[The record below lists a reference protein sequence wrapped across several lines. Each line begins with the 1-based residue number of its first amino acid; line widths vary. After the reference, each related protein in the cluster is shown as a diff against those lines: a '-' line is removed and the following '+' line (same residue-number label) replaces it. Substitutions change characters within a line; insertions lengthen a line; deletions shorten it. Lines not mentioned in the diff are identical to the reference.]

1 MSVAGDQPS
10 EGWQTSRVADQP
22 TIIARFLAEVDAD
35 LRERGADGA
44 AEHTWRAAALFEPEG
59 RVARRDA
66 EQQRLLLLAD
76 RAARHWVPLT
86 IATLR
91 DEGLN
96 EIAHQQPPVRD
107 PGAAASAAKHIGEL
121 RDLLRGQGGGPLAAT
136 ATVAS
141 ALAPLQKMLRQVA
154 EGDPAWPEITAVT
167 AVPNAA
173 KGLVACFA
181 QAPAFTDGIPGE
193 ARATVA
199 ILDALDDERTVSWGT
214 RAQER
219 TAHESDLHRSLVRL
233 LMSRLA
239 IQVGQITHA
248 DDGALPLPLTVGRH
262 RPDLA
267 GRTVSGERFL
277 GEAKLGPELF
287 EDHTQEQLADFL
299 GYEPDGIPVPLHLIV
314 PAGWRTIAE
323 AAAQQASGTTGRL
336 VIHEVDGLSAP
347 LPSSS

>member
-1 MSVAGDQPS
+1 
-10 EGWQTSRVADQP
+10 
-22 TIIARFLAEVDAD
+22 LAEVDAD
-35 LRERGADGA
+35 LRHHDWDGA
-44 AEHTWRAAALFEPEG
+44 AEHMWRAAAIFEPEG
-59 RVARRDA
+59 RAARSDA

-76 RAARHWVPLT
+76 RAARHWTAMT

-107 PGAAASAAKHIGEL
+107 PGAAASAAKHIGGL
-121 RDLLRGQGGGPLAAT
+121 RDLLRGRRHGPRATT
-136 ATVAS
+136 ATSVAS
-141 ALAPLQKMLRQVA
+141 ALAPLQKMLRQVG
-154 EGDPAWPEITAVT
+154 EGDPTRPEITAVT

-193 ARATVA
+193 TRAMVA
-199 ILDALDDERTVSWGT
+199 ILDALDDERTASWGT

-219 TAHESDLHRSLVRL
+219 TAHESDLHRLLVRSL
-233 LMSRLA
+233 ISKLA
-239 IQVGQITHA
+239 THLGQITHA

-267 GRTVSGERFL
+267 GRTASGDLFL

-314 PAGWRTIAE
+314 PAGWRTTAE
-323 AAAQQASGTTGRL
+323 AAAQQAGGTIDRL
-336 VIHEVDGLSAP
+336 VVHEVDGLPGAP
-347 LPSSS
+347 PPPSS

>member
-1 MSVAGDQPS
+1 
-10 EGWQTSRVADQP
+10 VADSP

-35 LRERGADGA
+35 LRHRGADGA
-44 AEHTWRAAALFEPEG
+44 AEHTWRAGAIFEPWG
-59 RVARRDA
+59 RVARSDA

-76 RAARHWVPLT
+76 RAARHWTPLT

-107 PGAAASAAKHIGEL
+107 LGAAASAAKHIGGL
-121 RDLLRGQGGGPLAAT
+121 RDLLRGRRDGPLAVT
-136 ATVAS
+136 ATSVAS
-141 ALAPLQKMLRQVA
+141 ALAPLQKMLRQIA
-154 EGDPAWPEITAVT
+154 EGDPTLPEITAVT

-193 ARATVA
+193 TRATVA
-199 ILDALDDERTVSWGT
+199 ILDGLDDERTTSWGT

-219 TAHESDLHRSLVRL
+219 TAHESDLHRSLVRSL
-233 LMSRLA
+233 TSTLA
-239 IQVGQITHA
+239 IQLGQITHV
-248 DDGALPLPLTVGRH
+248 DDGVLPLPLTVGRH

-267 GRTVSGERFL
+267 GRTASGDLFL

-287 EDHTQEQLADFL
+287 EDHAQEQLADFL
-299 GYEPDGIPVPLHLIV
+299 GYEPDGISVPLHLIV
-314 PAGWRTIAE
+314 PAGWRTTAE
-323 AAAQQASGTTGRL
+323 AAAQQAGGTTDQL
-336 VIHEVDGLSAP
+336 VVHELDGLP
-347 LPSSS
+347 GVPPPPG